1 VDPSWI
7 EIFDEIESMNLSA
20 FQPSGKV
27 SPSAPVILTSG
38 WLVGS
43 ASATAANAKRQ
54 TEVAKVVIF
63 LKQGFCGVFIGFWSI
78 GVW

>member
-1 VDPSWI
+1 MGLSGI
-7 EIFDEIESMNLSA
+7 EIFDVIVSMNLST
-20 FQPSGKV
+20 FHP
-27 SPSAPVILTSG
+27 PSAPVMLASV